1 MIGHDNVG
9 WAMLDGVLF
18 YFFPFLFFLAGLAGR
33 RGGGICVLLYY
44 CILFVCSMKRK

>member
-18 YFFPFLFFLAGLAGR
+18 YFFPFLFFWLGWQGGE
-33 RGGGICVLLYY
+33 GGGYVYY
-44 CILFVCSMKRK
+44 CTIVYCLSVL